1 MTTNRVAM
9 NFFTRGPYKT
19 QKQTKECGP
28 FKCQSCH
35 KEFAGKS
42 GLWRHLKRRLDEED
56 TKHETIKGSI
66 KSIKELVESI
76 QRIAKDINDKLDILN
91 IS

>member
-1 MTTNRVAM
+1 MTTNQTAM

-19 QKQTKECGP
+19 HKKPKESGP
-28 FKCQSCH
+28 FKCQACQ
-35 KEFAGKS
+35 KVFAGKS

-56 TKHETIKGSI
+56 PEHEIIKGSI

-76 QRIAKDINDKLDILN
+76 QRIAKNISTKLDILD